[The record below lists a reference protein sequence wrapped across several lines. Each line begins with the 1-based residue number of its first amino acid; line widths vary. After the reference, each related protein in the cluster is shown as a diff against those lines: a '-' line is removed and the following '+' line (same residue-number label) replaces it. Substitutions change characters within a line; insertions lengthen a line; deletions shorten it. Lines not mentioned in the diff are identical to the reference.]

1 MARWRTSTACATGR
15 QASSGTS
22 PARTRSTRRCDVI
35 VSCLRVYSGPELRD
49 LTAGL
54 GRYQWDIGT
63 VRGKGIPIPLSYL
76 IGVPAEKAAAPGTS
90 LGEGGASD

>member
-1 MARWRTSTACATGR
+1 
-15 QASSGTS
+15 
-22 PARTRSTRRCDVI
+22 VI